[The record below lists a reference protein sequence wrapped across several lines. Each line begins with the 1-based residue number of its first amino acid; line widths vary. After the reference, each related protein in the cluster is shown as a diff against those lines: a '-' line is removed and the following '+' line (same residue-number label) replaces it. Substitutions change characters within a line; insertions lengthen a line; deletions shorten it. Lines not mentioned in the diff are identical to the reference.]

1 MCAIIRISLRF
12 YRGSCLKIYAKKDN
26 DMTKKSG
33 LNFLYQPSANKPNA
47 QTMVFLHGLFGDM
60 NNLGVIAKSFAED
73 YAVLRVDLR
82 NHGGSFHSSEMDY
95 SLIAQDLK
103 ALLIEQNI
111 QNAIIV
117 GHSMGGKSAMALANL
132 APELV
137 DKLIVI
143 DIAPVTYTQNRHKQI
158 IEGLFAVKAAKPQ
171 TRQQAKVIMA
181 EHIPDE
187 GIQQFML
194 KSFDAQSEQS
204 FRFNLT
210 ALAQNYQNLMDWRDV
225 KVDKPTLFIKGA
237 LSDYIQAE
245 HTETIL
251 KQFPQAKSFI
261 VANSDHWVHAEKPEA
276 VVRAINKFLEK

>member
-1 MCAIIRISLRF
+1 
-12 YRGSCLKIYAKKDN
+12 
-26 DMTKKSG
+26 MTQKSG

-60 NNLGVIAKSFAED
+60 NNLGVIAKSFTED

-103 ALLIEQNI
+103 ALLNEQNI

-117 GHSMGGKSAMALANL
+117 GHSMGGKSAMALANF

-171 TRQQAKVIMA
+171 TRQQAKRIMA

-187 GIQQFML
+187 GVQQFML

-210 ALAQNYQNLMDWRDV
+210 ALHHNYQNLMDWNGV
-225 KVDKPTLFIKGA
+225 FVDKPTLFIKGA
-237 LSDYIQAE
+237 LSDYIQVE
-245 HTETIL
+245 HTEAIL

-261 VANSDHWVHAEKPEA
+261 VANADHWVHAEKPEA
-276 VVRAINKFLEK
+276 VVRAINKFLGK